1 MRPILLAAS
10 LLVVLLCGMAL
21 CAQERVVVICQ
32 TGSVTSPEEAQPYI
46 DSFGKYLAGKA
57 GWAEGSYRIQFE
69 NSREGGMKLLDDP
82 KVAYGTLSLGI
93 FLEGEAK
100 YRLKPLVLAR
110 ISGKTT
116 TKYRV
121 MVKKGT
127 YKTLDD
133 LKDKVLTGNLVDD
146 PLFLTKVVFAGK
158 YRAGQDF
165 KLKQTPRALRALRN
179 VSKGKAD
186 AALVD
191 DLQFSSLKE
200 LPLFDK
206 LEVIFE
212 SEEMPNLGLVY
223 VAGRTSDA
231 DAKKLADALVGMCS
245 DPVGKTM
252 CKDFNVEGFEAVP
265 PNALDRIKAL
275 YGK

>member
-1 MRPILLAAS
+1 MFM
-10 LLVVLLCGMAL
+10 LLCSAL
-21 CAQERVVVICQ
+21 LQAQERVVVICQ

-46 DSFGKYLAGKA
+46 DGFGKYLAEKA
-57 GWAEGSYRIQFE
+57 GWAAGSYRIQFE
-69 NSREGGMKLLDDP
+69 NSREGGLKALDDV

-93 FLEGEAK
+93 FLQGEAK
-100 YRLKPLVLAR
+100 YRFKPLVLAR
-110 ISGKTT
+110 VGGKTST
-116 TKYRV
+116 RYRV
-121 MVKKGT
+121 LVKKGT

-133 LKDKVLTGNLVDD
+133 LKGKALTGNLVDD
-146 PLFLTKVVFAGK
+146 PVYLSKVVFAGK
-158 YRAGQDF
+158 YTAAQHF
-165 KLKQTPRALRALRN
+165 ALKQTPRALRALRN

-191 DLQFSSLKE
+191 DLQFSSLKQ

-212 SEEMPNLGLVY
+212 SEEVPNLGLVFLD
-223 VAGRTSDA
+223 GRTSEA
-231 DAKKLADALVGMCS
+231 DARKLAQALIGMCS

-265 PNALDRIKAL
+265 PNALERVKAL